1 MSKKYETLDEYLDD
15 LDKIKEAIARETEGM
30 TSQEVV
36 AFFNRAVKEVEELT
50 GKKLRVQRPRK
61 RKTTIGPG
69 GITPKSR

>member
-36 AFFNRAVKEVEELT
+36 AYFNRAVKDVEKLT
-50 GKKLRVQRPRK
+50 GKKLRVRRSRMTRK
-61 RKTTIGPG
+61 VPAR
-69 GITPKSR
+69 